1 MGIRHLSRQRALQL
15 LYAMEFNPSEE
26 FTEVE
31 HRFLNLH
38 PSYRRGWGP
47 FARALSQAA
56 WEHRTELDEAIA
68 PLLRGWS
75 LDRLPRIDLLCLRM
89 ALAELR
95 YFADIPLRVT
105 LNEYIDLVRMF
116 SQNESSPYVNAV
128 LDRLSREFPQKDFR
142 SSDAP
147 APEPESEPSS
157 GSSEAPKPAAPK
169 RIRPSFRPGDTKS

>member
-15 LYAMEFNPSEE
+15 LYALEFNPPEDSFAEA
-26 FTEVE
+26 E

-38 PSYRRGWGP
+38 VSYRRGWGP
-47 FARALSQAA
+47 FARALSQSV
-56 WEHRTELDEAIA
+56 WEHRRDLDDAIA

-95 YFADIPLRVT
+95 FFADIPLRVT

-116 SQNESSPYVNAV
+116 SQDESASYVNAV
-128 LDRLSREFPQKDFR
+128 LDRLSRDFPHKDFQ
-142 SSDAP
+142 SSEGSNGACAP
-147 APEPESEPSS
+147 DGGTTAVSEPPPVRSTS
-157 GSSEAPKPAAPK
+157 
-169 RIRPSFRPGDTKS
+169 GDTGKP